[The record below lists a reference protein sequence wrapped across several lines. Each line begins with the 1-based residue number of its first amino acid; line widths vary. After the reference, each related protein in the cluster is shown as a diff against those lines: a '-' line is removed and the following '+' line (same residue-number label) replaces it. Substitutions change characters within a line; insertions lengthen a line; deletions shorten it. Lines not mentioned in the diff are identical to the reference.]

1 MIYSYSTNNVLSDV
15 MYLYTHPDVSPGIKQ
30 ELSCLQQYDFLW
42 QQDLHSSYSQF
53 LEGSPT
59 DKDCCMHVESLLQ
72 LEGDIATIPDAFA
85 VGPLLLST
93 RPVKNSFRAWA
104 VAWKTEF
111 VSFLH
116 NKTKVSPPIID
127 LFHFHV
133 PPSMICYV
141 IFGPHTDQ
149 PFIPGAHL

>member
-1 MIYSYSTNNVLSDV
+1 MYYLSIC
-15 MYLYTHPDVSPGIKQ
+15 THSDVSPGIKQ

-72 LEGDIATIPDAFA
+72 LEGGIATIPDAFA

-104 VAWKTEF
+104 VAWKIEF

-116 NKTKVSPPIID
+116 NKAKVSPPTID
-127 LFHFHV
+127 LLHFHV
-133 PPSMICYV
+133 PP
-141 IFGPHTDQ
+141 
-149 PFIPGAHL
+149 